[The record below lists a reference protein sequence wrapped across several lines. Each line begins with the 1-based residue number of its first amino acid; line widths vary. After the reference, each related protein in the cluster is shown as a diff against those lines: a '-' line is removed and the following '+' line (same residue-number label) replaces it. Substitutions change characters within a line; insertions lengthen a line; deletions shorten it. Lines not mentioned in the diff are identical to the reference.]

1 MPSSTTARRVT
12 SRARSLRRRS
22 RTSARRCRGSTARFA
37 SRTSLR
43 PARRPWRSSPI
54 PPERSRPRSRR
65 SPRSSPENADRR
77 AVCRCACRDAQGRPT
92 ARPRLSEP
100 VSAAAAKPIVDA
112 AIGNLFTCCV
122 VRVERGG
129 VSDTYVAG
137 TLCPDPSAG
146 PDAPCTADSLFDLA
160 SLTKLATT
168 ALVLA
173 FVRDKSL
180 SLEMPFRELVPEFRG
195 GAKDRVTLLQV
206 MTHTAGLAWWKPL
219 WKEAGSAD
227 ELIEL
232 AAKEPLAQDVGE
244 FRYSD
249 LGYIMLTAGLAR
261 AGDATFAD
269 LIRQRIP
276 GAVETE
282 RTDYGPRPAVE
293 CAATE
298 EDREWRRKRLR
309 GEVHDENAF
318 AMGGV
323 SGHAGLFGTAADVAS
338 LMRVYRDGAAIG
350 NALATL
356 ARTEHYRG
364 GGVRRGIGLVL
375 GPPEGLPFFSEDAFG
390 HTGFTGTSTWVDPPK
405 DLTLVVLTNRVYFG
419 RTNDAEHLRFRVAV
433 YEALAKP

>member
-1 MPSSTTARRVT
+1 MSEEFS
-12 SRARSLRRRS
+12 
-22 RTSARRCRGSTARFA
+22 
-37 SRTSLR
+37 
-43 PARRPWRSSPI
+43 PAR
-54 PPERSRPRSRR
+54 
-65 SPRSSPENADRR
+65 
-77 AVCRCACRDAQGRPT
+77 
-92 ARPRLSEP
+92 
-100 VSAAAAKPIVDA
+100 AKPIVDA
-112 AIGNLFTCCV
+112 AIGELFTACV
-122 VRVERGG
+122 LRVERGAA
-129 VSDTYVAG
+129 SDTYAAG

-146 PDAPCTADSLFDLA
+146 PDGPCIADSLFDLA

-180 SLEMPFRELVPEFRG
+180 SLDMPFRELVPEFRG

-206 MTHTAGLAWWKPL
+206 LTHTAGLAWWKPF
-219 WKEAGSAD
+219 WKEAGSAE

-261 AGDATFAD
+261 AGDATFAE
-269 LIRQRIP
+269 LVRRRILA
-276 GAVETE
+276 AVETE
-282 RTDYGPRPAVE
+282 RADFGPRPPVE

-298 EDREWRRKRLR
+298 GDREWRRKRLR

-338 LMRVYRDGAAIG
+338 LMRVYRDGAVIG
-350 NALATL
+350 NELATL

-375 GPPEGLPFFSEDAFG
+375 RPPEGLPFFSEDAFG
-390 HTGFTGTSTWVDPPK
+390 HTGFTGTSTWVDPARH
-405 DLTLVVLTNRVYFG
+405 LTLVVLTNRVYFG
-419 RTNDAEHLRFRVAV
+419 RTNDAEMQRFRSAV
-433 YEALAKP
+433 YEALSKP